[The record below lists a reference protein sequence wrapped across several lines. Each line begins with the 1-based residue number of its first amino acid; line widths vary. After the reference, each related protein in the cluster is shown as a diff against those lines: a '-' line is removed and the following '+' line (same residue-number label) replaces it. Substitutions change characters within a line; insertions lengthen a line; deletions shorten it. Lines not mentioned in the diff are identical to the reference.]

1 MKRMFKYL
9 LAFESEDGSKTVAEF
24 NSHEECQAFKKDL
37 DEKGL
42 SNQLVNERESQALQ
56 YKGASYL
63 DMKD

>member
-1 MKRMFKYL
+1 
-9 LAFESEDGSKTVAEF
+9 SKTVAEF
-24 NSHEECQAFKKDL
+24 NSHEECQAFKKEL